1 MEEEK
6 ERYSLQEFGGDIDC
20 KIAIVDNKL
29 CKALSFEKIKNL
41 LNQQD
46 LIIRTLKNKYED
58 RKKFFISTINSLYTL
73 ISNLLEE
80 K

>member
-1 MEEEK
+1 MEK

-20 KIAIVDNKL
+20 KIVIVDNKL
-29 CKALSFEKIKNL
+29 CKALSFEEIKNL

-58 RKKFFISTINSLYTL
+58 RKKNFL
-73 ISNLLEE
+73 
-80 K
+80 

>member
-1 MEEEK
+1 MKEK
-6 ERYSLQEFGGDIDC
+6 ERYSLQEFGGDIHC
-20 KIAIVDNKL
+20 EIVIVDNKL
-29 CKALSFEKIKNL
+29 CKPLSFDRVKNL

-58 RKKFFISTINSLYTL
+58 RKQFFISTINSLYTL
-73 ISNLLEE
+73 ICNLLEE

>member
-1 MEEEK
+1 MKEEK
-6 ERYSLQEFGGDIDC
+6 ERYSLQEFGGDIYC
-20 KIAIVDNKL
+20 EIVIVDNKL
-29 CKALSFEKIKNL
+29 CKPLSFDRVKNL